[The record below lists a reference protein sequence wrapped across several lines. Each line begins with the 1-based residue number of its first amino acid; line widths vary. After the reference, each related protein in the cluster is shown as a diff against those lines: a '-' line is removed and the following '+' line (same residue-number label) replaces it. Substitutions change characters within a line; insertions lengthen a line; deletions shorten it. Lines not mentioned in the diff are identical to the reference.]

1 MGEEKGLHNRLKQA
15 IVWLKANKNMMQRDI
30 AQQMGMT
37 EVGFSRGIA
46 RCKERRDEEF
56 VIKFHQATGEIFS
69 LEWLLDGTGPKFTE
83 QAEQKP
89 REPAIIDSSSALNAA
104 ISAYVV
110 AIDAK
115 DAQIA
120 QLNDQLKDKNKI
132 IEQLEARIAELKH
145 AIAQYSSTDREHY
158 PFPVGT
164 AEDKNQRK
172 SL

>member
-1 MGEEKGLHNRLKQA
+1 MDLRNNRFAAAFDELKRNHGIKTQKELAKRMGVNENTITRILKGYTEVTEDIITKLQTASGCIFNLQ
-15 IVWLKANKNMMQRDI
+15 WLRGEDDTMLAKD
-30 AQQMGMT
+30 MGM
-37 EVGFSRGIA
+37 G
-46 RCKERRDEEF
+46 
-56 VIKFHQATGEIFS
+56 Q
-69 LEWLLDGTGPKFTE
+69 
-83 QAEQKP
+83 QP

-145 AIAQYSSTDREHY
+145 AFAQYTSTDREHY

-164 AEDKNQRK
+164 AEEQRK

>member
-15 IVWLKANKNMMQRDI
+15 IVWLKANKNVMQRDI

-83 QAEQKP
+83 QVEKKP
-89 REPAIIDSSSALNAA
+89 REPAVIDS
-104 ISAYVV
+104 
-110 AIDAK
+110 
-115 DAQIA
+115 
-120 QLNDQLKDKNKI
+120 
-132 IEQLEARIAELKH
+132 
-145 AIAQYSSTDREHY
+145 
-158 PFPVGT
+158 
-164 AEDKNQRK
+164 
-172 SL
+172 